1 MEMNTRL
8 QVEHPVTEMVTGID
22 LVQWQIRVAA
32 GIELSFSQEDIQ
44 LKGHAIECRVNAE
57 DPAHGFR
64 PSCGQI
70 QFLHIPGG
78 PGVRFETAVYPGY
91 FVPPFYDSMIGKL
104 VVHGDTRDQAIRKMK
119 TALGEL
125 VIEGISH
132 NAELQMEL
140 MGGPEICGWNLHH
153 RARWPSGRRNGR
165 PEQIPGRQPGLF
177 RGGKAWGTKSFESSR
192 KKRRRSVLRSCKA
205 KEPIALAAARIFR
218 GTPSGAAQLK
228 KIPGI

>member
-1 MEMNTRL
+1 
-8 QVEHPVTEMVTGID
+8 MVTGID

-104 VVHGDTRDQAIRKMK
+104 IVYGADREQAIVRM
-119 TALGEL
+119 
-125 VIEGISH
+125 
-132 NAELQMEL
+132 
-140 MGGPEICGWNLHH
+140 
-153 RARWPSGRRNGR
+153 RR
-165 PEQIPGRQPGLF
+165 
-177 RGGKAWGTKSFESSR
+177 
-192 KKRRRSVLRSCKA
+192 
-205 KEPIALAAARIFR
+205 ALAEMLFEGVVTRNRLSDAHPVLE
-218 GTPSGAAQLK
+218 GVCGSKL
-228 KIPGI
+228 

>member
-1 MEMNTRL
+1 MNTRL

-104 VVHGDTRDQAIRKMK
+104 VVHGDTRDQAIRK
-119 TALGEL
+119 
-125 VIEGISH
+125 IENRSR
-132 NAELQMEL
+132 
-140 MGGPEICGWNLHH
+140 
-153 RARWPSGRRNGR
+153 RAGNRGN
-165 PEQIPGRQPGLF
+165 QP
-177 RGGKAWGTKSFESSR
+177 
-192 KKRRRSVLRSCKA
+192 
-205 KEPIALAAARIFR
+205 
-218 GTPSGAAQLK
+218 
-228 KIPGI
+228 